1 MEKKNR
7 KFLRKIGI
15 LIICLAFSLT
25 FLFLSKAVSYSRY
38 ERVQF
43 QSSGATLYANLY
55 HPSKSLDFQEKRP
68 LVIYCHGIGSQR
80 DFDLR
85 IPIELTKRGFY
96 LAALDYQGHGESG
109 GSINNMVPG
118 EGIPAIAQDCSRL
131 LDKLETMPFYSNV
144 NESQIGLIGHSLG
157 GMVVLMN
164 QAFDDRFNVTVAWAP
179 LVDFD
184 PALLGIVET
193 DDFLDYIPA
202 NLLNMTNTNNLLI
215 IMHTQDEVLNFTE
228 NAIQAQDLTNCT
240 VIPISG
246 FLFGGGHQLFSDGV
260 IIESINWFEQHFFNS
275 ETINGPI
282 RTTFII
288 NYIFL
293 FLTLG
298 ILIAIVFSLIS
309 YSAKYFALDE
319 SREKSPKKKKKF
331 KLRKFKEG
339 LKIGKIMVY
348 TGAFIINWVL
358 FERFFGLEGIFYAS
372 LIITLVYLTTILV
385 RRYRILMKREEKT
398 KFKEFIISR
407 LQLKHLFY
415 SLVITI
421 YFLVILIIFSISYP
435 SPSLPSSP
443 FLDGAFVV
451 ILIILISSI
460 ALSVSFGFILF
471 YLDRKEQIRLEFKLN
486 LKNIQIQNKRFVR
499 IYLYSLLC
507 TFYFIIIYLIFSYSY
522 PFAFM
527 WPSNYIDLVL
537 TVIAFPILFSMELLY
552 RKLIYPNLSFLNES
566 ARRKVIIIIAV
577 VVQITL
583 MLLTSSWSFFP
594 SMLFTY
600 FMFLYV
606 VIQNTLIYE
615 HTHNFAALILS
626 SFNIIQIVFSAVIS
640 NALGIGSAL
649 SSFVKI

>member
-1 MEKKNR
+1 MEEKNR
-7 KFLRKIGI
+7 IFIKKIVI
-15 LIICLAFSLT
+15 LIICLIFSLT

-55 HPSKSLDFQEKRP
+55 YPSKTLDFQEKRP

-85 IPIELTKRGFY
+85 IPIELTKRGYY

-118 EGIPAIAQDCSRL
+118 EDIPAIAQDCSRL

-164 QAFDDRFNVTVAWAP
+164 QALDARFNVTVAWAP

-193 DDFLDYIPA
+193 DDFLKYIPS
-202 NLLNMTNTNNLLI
+202 NLLNMTNTHNLLI

-228 NAIQAQDLTNCT
+228 NAIKAQELTNCT
-240 VIPISG
+240 VIPITG

-260 IIESINWFEQHFFNS
+260 IIESIRWFEEYFFNS

-282 RTTFII
+282 TTTFIF

-309 YSAKYFALDE
+309 YSANYFTLENDI
-319 SREKSPKKKKKF
+319 EKTLKSKRRF
-331 KLRKFKEG
+331 QFLKFKEG
-339 LKIGKIMVY
+339 VKIGKIVVY

-372 LIITLVYLTTILV
+372 LIITVIYLTVILV
-385 RRYRILMKREEKT
+385 GRYWNIIKKEEKM
-398 KFKEFIISR
+398 KFKQFIISK
-407 LQLKHLFY
+407 LQIKHFIY
-415 SLVITI
+415 SLFITI
-421 YFLVILIIFSISYP
+421 SFIVILILFSISYP

-443 FLDGAFVV
+443 FLDGAFAV
-451 ILIILISSI
+451 ILIILVSSI
-460 ALSVSFGFILF
+460 MLSFSFGFVLF
-471 YLDRKEQIRLEFKLN
+471 HLDRKEQIRIEFKLN
-486 LKNIQIQNKRFVR
+486 IKNIHIQNKRFFR
-499 IYLYSLLC
+499 AFLYTITC
-507 TFYFIIIYLIFSYSY
+507 TSYFIGLYLIFSYSY

-527 WPSNYIDLVL
+527 WPSNYINLLL
-537 TVIAFPILFSMELLY
+537 TEIALPIFFSMELLY
-552 RKLIYPNLSFLNES
+552 RKLIYPNLSFLSER
-566 ARRKVIIIIAV
+566 ARRKIIIIIAFI
-577 VVQITL
+577 VQITL

-594 SMLFTY
+594 SVLFTY
-600 FMFLYV
+600 FMFLFV

-615 HTHNFAALILS
+615 HTHNFAALILG
-626 SFNIIQIVFSAVIS
+626 SFNLIQIFFSAVIS

-649 SSFVKI
+649 SSFVKL